1 MKNNRHMVK
10 NKFHS
15 PPFISSIVVQF
26 NNVEQ
31 QRRTIKQLI
40 EKKHV
45 SHRSELR
52 YTRSPQLRPSYLLS
66 TRVNYTLP
74 INVAATFC
82 ASKLHWH
89 RIIVSVE
96 VSRTCRG
103 AGNLTLLDSEP
114 LSACDIAVGELT
126 RLESFHSMKT
136 SAIKWTP
143 SMKQAGIRSERLPCD
158 FINYRIIE

>member
-26 NNVEQ
+26 NNMEQ

-40 EKKHV
+40 EEKHM

-114 LSACDIAVGELT
+114 LATSRSASWRGWKVSIPWKP
-126 RLESFHSMKT
+126 RLS
-136 SAIKWTP
+136 
-143 SMKQAGIRSERLPCD
+143 SERHPWNRQAFDPNDCHAILL
-158 FINYRIIE
+158 IRE